1 MVNVALQK
9 ATVLDAQ
16 NVIPTAIA
24 ILVVQ
29 IIIVIAGNASPVLPV
44 KRHHRA
50 VHLLHRV
57 PAAVATIVVY
67 MRMTIHATNHIFVTV
82 ERIPLIAVAVVV
94 DSQHQQ

>member
-1 MVNVALQK
+1 M
-9 ATVLDAQ
+9 LDAQ

-50 VHLLHRV
+50 VHLLHRA
-57 PAAVATIVVY
+57 PAPLEPVGKHTSPTIP
-67 MRMTIHATNHIFVTV
+67 T
-82 ERIPLIAVAVVV
+82 VAVIQALDIRV
-94 DSQHQQ
+94 